1 MADVLSLSTGV
12 TDRDAEVDEDAVAQA
27 LALLTRLAVGE
38 FSARANVLG
47 ADDDLDAI
55 IVGLNMLAEELQ
67 AAQDLLD
74 ERVAARTAELT
85 ELNGR
90 LVEESTQR
98 YAAQAELQQA
108 NERLLALVENAS
120 DDILVVNSELRVT
133 FATPA
138 FRERFG
144 IQTDA
149 ARLVDIVDPNDLER
163 VRYAWTEVN
172 AGGIGSTAD
181 VEARLRLCSGDWRHV
196 SVRMTNRLGDPAVD
210 GIVLNIRDVSERHEY
225 EQKLTFQALHDPL
238 TGLANREL
246 FRQRLEAA
254 AVTGRRKHHNSV
266 LYLDVDDFK
275 RINDTLGHQAG
286 DRFLV
291 TMAQRLVSCLRPE
304 DTVAR
309 IGGDE
314 FAVLLPGTGAAPALA
329 AAERVV
335 AELRQPL
342 NLDGKDVTGHV
353 SVGISSAESG
363 SSSSPNTLLADADLA
378 MYFAKRQGKSQCKVF
393 VSEMRSDLV
402 DRLQLGEDLREAI
415 SAGDITVNYQPVVDM
430 QTGAIVGAEALAR
443 WHHPSRGPISP
454 VVFIAVAEE
463 LNLATRI
470 DAAVLRR
477 ACEQGQAWRAA
488 GFPAIRMAVNLSGSN
503 LQRLDIVD
511 SVAQTLR
518 DTGFPAA
525 NLELELTEGVAI
537 AEADGALTTLQGL
550 KALGLNLA
558 IDDFGTG
565 YSALARLRALP
576 FDTLKV
582 DKMFVDELAA
592 ADPGSTLA
600 ESILDMAR
608 VVGLKVVAEGV
619 ETAAQAAYLRNRSCD
634 FAQGY
639 LFSRP
644 LEPAAFE
651 ALLALEEP
659 RLSAATATSAAWSV
673 VPESTDCASPK
684 PGDVFGA
691 RED

>member
-1 MADVLSLSTGV
+1 MADVVSLSTEA
-12 TDRDAEVDEDAVAQA
+12 TNRDAEVDEDAVAEA

-38 FSARANVLG
+38 FSARANILG

-85 ELNGR
+85 ELNER
-90 LVEESTQR
+90 LVEESAQR

-120 DDILVVNSELRVT
+120 DDILVISRDLRVT

-138 FRERFG
+138 FREQFG
-144 IQTDA
+144 IQLDA
-149 ARLVDIVDPNDLER
+149 ARLGDIVDPEDLER
-163 VRYAWTEVN
+163 VTEAWTEVS
-172 AGGIGSTAD
+172 AGGIGSTAG
-181 VEARLRLCSGDWRHV
+181 VEARLRPRSGEWRHM
-196 SVRMTNRLGDPAVD
+196 SGRMTNRLGDPAVD

-225 EQKLTFQALHDPL
+225 EQQLTFQALHDPL

-246 FRQRLEAA
+246 FRQRLEVA
-254 AVTGRRKHHNSV
+254 AVTGRRKHQNSV

-286 DRFLV
+286 DGFLV

-314 FAVLLPGTGAAPALA
+314 FAVLLPGTGAAAALA

-342 NLDGKDVTGHV
+342 KLDGKDVTGHV

-363 SSSSPNTLLADADLA
+363 SPSPNTLLADADLA

-402 DRLQLGEDLREAI
+402 DRLQLGEDLRDAI

-470 DAAVLRR
+470 DAVVLRR
-477 ACEQGQAWRAA
+477 ACEQGQAWRTA
-488 GFPAIRMAVNLSGSN
+488 GFPAMRMAVNLSGSN
-503 LQRLDIVD
+503 LQHLDIVN

-537 AEADGALTTLQGL
+537 AEFDDALTALQAL
-550 KALGLNLA
+550 KALGVNLA

-582 DKMFVDELAA
+582 DKTFVDELAA
-592 ADPGSTLA
+592 ANPGPTLA

-608 VVGLKVVAEGV
+608 VIGLKVVAEGV
-619 ETAAQAAYLRNRSCD
+619 ETAAQAAYLRHRSCD
-634 FAQGY
+634 YAQGF

-651 ALLALEEP
+651 ALLALKEP
-659 RLSAATATSAAWSV
+659 PLSAPTATSAA
-673 VPESTDCASPK
+673 
-684 PGDVFGA
+684 
-691 RED
+691 

>member
-1 MADVLSLSTGV
+1 MADVVSLSTDA
-12 TDRDAEVDEDAVAQA
+12 TNRDAQVDEDAIAEA
-27 LALLTRLAVGE
+27 LALLTRLAVGD

-85 ELNGR
+85 ELNER
-90 LVEESTQR
+90 LVEESAQR
-98 YAAQAELQQA
+98 YAAQSELQQA

-120 DDILVVNSELRVT
+120 DDILVISRDLRVT

-138 FRERFG
+138 FREQFG
-144 IQTDA
+144 IQLDA
-149 ARLVDIVDPNDLER
+149 ARLGDIVDPVDLER
-163 VRYAWTEVN
+163 VTEAWTEVS
-172 AGGIGSTAD
+172 AGGIGSSAG
-181 VEARLRLCSGDWRHV
+181 VEARLRLRSGEWRHI
-196 SVRMTNRLGDPAVD
+196 SGRMTNRLGDPAVD

-225 EQKLTFQALHDPL
+225 EQQLTFQALHDPL

-246 FRQRLEAA
+246 FRQRLEVA

-286 DRFLV
+286 DGFLI
-291 TMAQRLVSCLRPE
+291 TMAQRLVSCLRPK

-314 FAVLLPGTGAAPALA
+314 FAVLLPGTGAAAALA

-342 NLDGKDVTGHV
+342 KLDGKDVTGHV

-363 SSSSPNTLLADADLA
+363 SSSPNTLLADADLA

-402 DRLQLGEDLREAI
+402 DRLQLGEDLRDAI

-463 LNLATRI
+463 LNLATHI
-470 DAAVLRR
+470 DALVLRR

-488 GFPAIRMAVNLSGSN
+488 GFPAMRMAVNLSGSN
-503 LQRLDIVD
+503 LQSLDIVD

-537 AEADGALTTLQGL
+537 AESDDALTTLQAL
-550 KALGLNLA
+550 KALGLKLA

-582 DKMFVDELAA
+582 DKTFVDELAA
-592 ADPGSTLA
+592 PDPGSTLA

-608 VVGLKVVAEGV
+608 VLGLKVVAEGV
-619 ETAAQAAYLRNRSCD
+619 ETATQAAYLRHRNCD
-634 FAQGY
+634 LAQGY

-651 ALLALEEP
+651 ALLALEAP
-659 RLSAATATSAAWSV
+659 
-673 VPESTDCASPK
+673 P
-684 PGDVFGA
+684 
-691 RED
+691 

>member
-1 MADVLSLSTGV
+1 MADVFTLSTDG
-12 TDRDAEVDEDAVAQA
+12 TDRPAQVDEDAIAEA

-90 LVEESTQR
+90 LVEESAQR
-98 YAAQAELQQA
+98 YAAQVELQQA

-120 DDILVVNSELRVT
+120 DDILVISRDLRVT

-138 FRERFG
+138 FREQFG
-144 IQTDA
+144 IELDA
-149 ARLVDIVDPNDLER
+149 ARLGDIVDPEDLER
-163 VRYAWTEVN
+163 VREAWTEVS
-172 AGGIGSTAD
+172 AGGIGSTAG
-181 VEARLRLCSGDWRHV
+181 VEARLHLPTGDWRHV
-196 SVRMTNRLGDPAVD
+196 SGRMTNRLGHPAVD

-225 EQKLTFQALHDPL
+225 EQQLTFQALHDPL

-246 FRQRLEAA
+246 FRQRLEVA

-275 RINDTLGHQAG
+275 RINDTLGHEAG

-353 SVGISSAESG
+353 SVGVSSAESG
-363 SSSSPNTLLADADLA
+363 SPSPNTLLADADLA
-378 MYFAKRQGKSQCKVF
+378 MYFAKRHGKSQCKVF

-415 SAGDITVNYQPVVDM
+415 SADDITVNYQPVVDM

-443 WHHPSRGPISP
+443 WHHPTRGPISP

-470 DAAVLRR
+470 DAVVLRR

-488 GFPAIRMAVNLSGSN
+488 GFPAMRMAVNLSGSN
-503 LQRLDIVD
+503 LQRPDIVD

-537 AEADGALTTLQGL
+537 AESDNALTILQAL

-582 DKMFVDELAA
+582 DKTFVDELAA

-619 ETAAQAAYLRNRSCD
+619 ETAAQAAYLRHRNCD

-639 LFSRP
+639 LFSQP

-659 RLSAATATSAAWSV
+659 PLSTPTAASAV
-673 VPESTDCASPK
+673 
-684 PGDVFGA
+684 
-691 RED
+691 

>member
-1 MADVLSLSTGV
+1 MADVFSLSTEV
-12 TDRDAEVDEDAVAQA
+12 TDRDAEVDEDAVAEA

-90 LVEESTQR
+90 LVEESAQR
-98 YAAQAELQQA
+98 YAAQVELQQA

-120 DDILVVNSELRVT
+120 DDILVISRDLRVT

-138 FRERFG
+138 FREQFG
-144 IQTDA
+144 IQLDA
-149 ARLVDIVDPNDLER
+149 ARLGDIVEPEDLER
-163 VRYAWTEVN
+163 VTEAWTEVN
-172 AGGIGSTAD
+172 AGGIGSTAG
-181 VEARLRLCSGDWRHV
+181 VEARLRLPTGDWRHV
-196 SVRMTNRLGDPAVD
+196 SGRMTNRLGDPAVD

-225 EQKLTFQALHDPL
+225 EQQLTFQALHDPL

-246 FRQRLEAA
+246 FRQRLEVA

-363 SSSSPNTLLADADLA
+363 SPSPNTLLADADLA
-378 MYFAKRQGKSQCKVF
+378 MYFAKRHGKSQCKVF

-402 DRLQLGEDLREAI
+402 DRLQLGEDLRDAI

-430 QTGAIVGAEALAR
+430 RTGAIVGAEALAR
-443 WHHPSRGPISP
+443 WQHPSRGAISP

-463 LNLATRI
+463 LNLATHI
-470 DAAVLRR
+470 DAVVLRR

-488 GFPAIRMAVNLSGSN
+488 GFTAMRMAVNLSGSN

-525 NLELELTEGVAI
+525 NLELELTEGVVI
-537 AEADGALTTLQGL
+537 AESDGALTTLQAL
-550 KALGLNLA
+550 KALGVSLA

-582 DKMFVDELAA
+582 DKTFVDELAA

-608 VVGLKVVAEGV
+608 VLGLKVVAEGV
-619 ETAAQAAYLRNRSCD
+619 ETAAQAAYLRHRNCD
-634 FAQGY
+634 LAQGY

-659 RLSAATATSAAWSV
+659 PLSAPTATSAA
-673 VPESTDCASPK
+673 
-684 PGDVFGA
+684 
-691 RED
+691 

>member
-1 MADVLSLSTGV
+1 MADVDPLSGDDV
-12 TDRDAEVDEDAVAQA
+12 TDPDARVGEESISRA
-27 LALLTRLAVGE
+27 LHLLTRLAGGE
-38 FSARANVLG
+38 FSARGNVLG

-67 AAQDLLD
+67 AGQDLLD
-74 ERVAARTAELT
+74 QRVAARTAELT
-85 ELNGR
+85 ELNRR
-90 LVEESTQR
+90 LLEESAQR
-98 YAAQAELQQA
+98 YAAEAELQQA

-120 DDILVVNSELRVT
+120 DDILVINSELGVT
-133 FATPA
+133 FATPS
-138 FRERFG
+138 FREQFDIEMGAASRFG
-144 IQTDA
+144 DIIDP
-149 ARLVDIVDPNDLER
+149 VDRER
-163 VRYAWTEVN
+163 VRDAWIAVN
-172 AGGIGSTAD
+172 ANGMGSTAD
-181 VEARLRLCSGDWRHV
+181 VETRLRRRNGDWRHV
-196 SVRMTNRLGDPAVD
+196 SGRMTNRMGDPAVR
-210 GIVLNIRDVSERHEY
+210 GIVLNLRDVSERHEY
-225 EQKLTFQALHDPL
+225 EQQLTFQALHDPL

-254 AVTGRRKHHNSV
+254 AVTGRRKHLNSV
-266 LYLDVDDFK
+266 LYLDFDDFK
-275 RINDTLGHQAG
+275 RINDALSHHAG
-286 DRFLV
+286 DQFLI
-291 TMAQRLVSCLRPE
+291 TMAHRLVSCLRPE

-314 FAVLLPGTGAAPALA
+314 FAVLLPGTGAAPALV
-329 AAERVV
+329 AAERVL

-342 NLDGKDVTGHV
+342 KLDGKDVIGHV
-353 SVGISSAESG
+353 SVGISSAMSG
-363 SSSSPNTLLADADLA
+363 PGSTNTLLADADLA
-378 MYFAKRQGKSQCKVF
+378 MYFAKRHGKSQCKVF
-393 VSEMRSDLV
+393 VPEMRSDLV
-402 DRLQLGEDLREAI
+402 ERLQLGEDLRDAI

-454 VVFIAVAEE
+454 VVFIVVAEE

-470 DAAVLRR
+470 DAVVLRR

-488 GFPAIRMAVNLSGSN
+488 GFPDIRMAVNLSGSN
-503 LQRLDIVD
+503 LQNPDIVE

-537 AEADGALTTLQGL
+537 AESDNALTTLQAL

-582 DKMFVDELAA
+582 DKVFVDELAA

-600 ESILDMAR
+600 ASILDMAR
-608 VVGLKVVAEGV
+608 ALGLKVVAEGV
-619 ETAAQAAYLRNRSCD
+619 ETPTQAAYLRHRSCD

-651 ALLALEEP
+651 ALLALEKP
-659 RLSAATATSAAWSV
+659 PLSAPTATSAA
-673 VPESTDCASPK
+673 
-684 PGDVFGA
+684 
-691 RED
+691 

>member
-1 MADVLSLSTGV
+1 MADVFPLTIGV
-12 TDRDAEVDEDAVAQA
+12 TDRGAQVDEDAIAEA

-90 LVEESTQR
+90 LLEESAQR
-98 YAAQAELQQA
+98 YAAQVELQQA

-120 DDILVVNSELRVT
+120 DDILVISRDLRVT

-138 FRERFG
+138 FREQFG
-144 IQTDA
+144 IELDA
-149 ARLVDIVDPNDLER
+149 ARLGDIVHPEDLAR
-163 VRYAWTEVN
+163 VTEAWTEVST
-172 AGGIGSTAD
+172 GGIGSTAG
-181 VEARLRLCSGDWRHV
+181 VEARLRLPTGDWRHV
-196 SVRMTNRLGDPAVD
+196 SGRMTNRLGHPAVD

-225 EQKLTFQALHDPL
+225 EQQLTFQALHDPL

-246 FRQRLEAA
+246 FRQRMEVA
-254 AVTGRRKHHNSV
+254 AVTGRRKHYNSV

-291 TMAQRLVSCLRPE
+291 TMAQRLVSCFRPE

-314 FAVLLPGTGAAPALA
+314 FAVLLPGTGAVPALA

-335 AELRQPL
+335 AKLREPL

-353 SVGISSAESG
+353 SVGISSAVSG
-363 SSSSPNTLLADADLA
+363 SPRPNTLLADADLA

-402 DRLQLGEDLREAI
+402 DRLQLGEDLRDAI
-415 SAGDITVNYQPVVDM
+415 AASNITVNYQPVVDM
-430 QTGAIVGAEALAR
+430 QTDAIVGAEALAR

-463 LNLATRI
+463 LNLATHI
-470 DAAVLRR
+470 DALVLRR

-488 GFPAIRMAVNLSGSN
+488 GFPAMRMAVNLSGSN
-503 LQRLDIVD
+503 LQSLDIVD
-511 SVAQTLR
+511 SVAQTLL

-537 AEADGALTTLQGL
+537 AESDDALTTLQAL
-550 KALGLNLA
+550 KALGLKLA

-582 DKMFVDELAA
+582 DKTFVDELAA

-608 VVGLKVVAEGV
+608 VLGLKVVAEGV
-619 ETAAQAAYLRNRSCD
+619 ETAAQAAYLRQRNCD
-634 FAQGY
+634 LAQGY

-659 RLSAATATSAAWSV
+659 PSSQ
-673 VPESTDCASPK
+673 
-684 PGDVFGA
+684 
-691 RED
+691 